1 MGRNFY
7 KAKSHQRA
15 VHRAAYAFA
24 MLALAGIAAPA
35 DAATQG
41 TLGATSQGSITIT
54 ATVPNRAQITGLTDI
69 NFTNADPTANATSAQ
84 NDCVWSNTATKG
96 YSIKATG
103 SGTAGAFTLA
113 SGALTPIPYSVQWNQ
128 SSGQTSGTAL
138 TAGTALAGLVSTATT
153 PTCSSGPSTT
163 SSLVV
168 SIASNDLQNMV
179 AATSYTGTLTLLV
192 TPQ

>member
-1 MGRNFY
+1 MDCNFNMAAGRRNMHLF
-7 KAKSHQRA
+7 ARISL
-15 VHRAAYAFA
+15 AALTLGF
-24 MLALAGIAAPA
+24 AAPA
-35 DAATQG
+35 GAATQG
-41 TLGATSQGSITIT
+41 TLGSTSQGSVVIT

-69 NFTNADPTANATSAQ
+69 NFTNADPTTTATAAQ

-128 SSGQTSGTAL
+128 SSGQSSGTALTSGTAL
-138 TAGTALAGLVSTATT
+138 SGLVSTATSS
-153 PTCSSGPSTT
+153 TCSSGPAST
-163 SSLVV
+163 SSLIV
-168 SIASNDLQNMV
+168 SIASGDLQNMV